1 MADGDRIPKVLV
13 VDDEPNIRELVEV
26 ALKFHG
32 CAVAVSASGKD
43 ALHQAE
49 AYEPDLMILDVM
61 LPDMDGFEVCR
72 TLRADGN
79 DVPVIFLTARDTT
92 SDTIRGLTLGGDD
105 YVTKPF
111 SVEAL
116 VARVRA
122 VLRRTARAPGG
133 ETQPGGTGALLQVGD
148 LELDEEHWIVRRAGI
163 PVELSPTE
171 FRLLAYLMRN
181 QGRMLT
187 RQQLL
192 ENVWGWEFAGQSQVV
207 ETYVSYLRRK
217 LDPLGPAA
225 DPHPARCR
233 VQPARAAG
241 SRAREQMRYT
251 RRQPTGRGRLS
262 LRSRLL
268 AGLITITALFLI
280 VMGVVTTVVLG
291 NIEQDQFNTDLGLT
305 VKESLS
311 EIANLQNG
319 YAAAYINLASRI
331 DRDLVRAVGYRQRPA
346 EPAEQP
352 DRQPAGDGV
361 LRAESGPDAV
371 HHLPVRRADPD
382 RDLAA
387 GSTSGPPA
395 RTACCRPGRT
405 SCWWR
410 ARTTRSATRS
420 AG

>member
-1 MADGDRIPKVLV
+1 MPDGDRIPKVLV

-43 ALHQAE
+43 ALHQVQT
-49 AYEPDLMILDVM
+49 YEPDLMILDVM

-72 TLRADGN
+72 TLRSDGN

-105 YVTKPF
+105 FVTKPF

-122 VLRRTARAPGG
+122 VLRRTTRAPGG
-133 ETQPGGTGALLQVGD
+133 VARADGGGGMDLLRVGD
-148 LELDEEHWIVRRAGI
+148 LELDEEHWIVRRGGT

-217 LDPLGPAA
+217 LDPLGP
-225 DPHPARCR
+225 PLIHT
-233 VQPARAAG
+233 Q
-241 SRAREQMRYT
+241 
-251 RRQPTGRGRLS
+251 RGVGYS
-262 LRSRLL
+262 LRLPPEAER
-268 AGLITITALFLI
+268 AG
-280 VMGVVTTVVLG
+280 
-291 NIEQDQFNTDLGLT
+291 
-305 VKESLS
+305 
-311 EIANLQNG
+311 
-319 YAAAYINLASRI
+319 R
-331 DRDLVRAVGYRQRPA
+331 
-346 EPAEQP
+346 
-352 DRQPAGDGV
+352 
-361 LRAESGPDAV
+361 
-371 HHLPVRRADPD
+371 
-382 RDLAA
+382 
-387 GSTSGPPA
+387 
-395 RTACCRPGRT
+395 
-405 SCWWR
+405 
-410 ARTTRSATRS
+410 
-420 AG
+420 